1 MVVDFGETLVTSLII
16 VLQVMYNHACGLY
29 FMGRLAEAKEELE
42 RAKAIAA
49 STTESRHKIIVAALD
64 NIRVSLSKCIA

>member
-1 MVVDFGETLVTSLII
+1 
-16 VLQVMYNHACGLY
+16 MYNHAYGLY

-64 NIRVSLSKCIA
+64 NIRVSARIS